1 MKIPTMAS
9 LDDRKLEIQPF
20 GGLNTSKLDTE
31 IDDNQMSDVN
41 NFYYKNKL
49 LSMRPGL
56 IKQIEQTYGK
66 IVDVYPNDGATMLLK
81 RAFID
86 NVLQVEKYGIYILT
100 LTNILTYDGTT
111 IVRVPTMAEWSTDH
125 WEYHYSTMSNA
136 GAKILPYGIQ
146 KEDLVEI
153 STYKILSDGIVI
165 VGNDNAGGNSLYFVI
180 PQVIYWPFPIGQIHI
195 TQDVFLFTKTPHAPV
210 ILTNMAPSGKGDA
223 LESRNYLTPQCQ
235 CEFITNNVDKIYNL
249 PDKTIDNTD
258 VTITYNDLT
267 GATNSLFVYDAN
279 ATVCTIGTITATLD
293 RTLGII
299 TFSVALTDG
308 AAKQAAVPNMT
319 VQYAKTIYADPN
331 PILKCKIAAWF
342 GGSYQGLA
350 SGDSVFLSG
359 NPDEPNAV
367 YWSAAKDPTYFPI
380 NNTDYVG
387 SPSDPVTAFGKA
399 FSKLVILK
407 QNSVYEKG
415 FSWDSVN
422 SKAYF
427 PTSEIHVGIGCDMPK
442 SVQLIANNLTWANSK
457 GGVYTLTTTSTTST
471 TSNISTERVIQPL
484 SQNINKDLLANSK
497 YYLQNAVSVDDG
509 FYYYLFV
516 NVYQESGVNGSHIE
530 DIYKYTIVYLWDYNT
545 TPFINYSDTVKL
557 QNRLAWYKWKIPFP
571 VSNAFL
577 YNNKLY
583 ISSIETGGVVGQPPY
598 SNGLYV
604 FDDMQ
609 SLDEGGAWFDA
620 YLTSK
625 AFDNGIPER
634 LKQVNKMWLSLSSVD
649 YMTIEGLLVDEYGE
663 QTELIDIDE
672 NSTVSPFKLSLSSEW
687 TQQYKVGVR
696 RIEGD
701 NGAFGLNKFII
712 NAKIGRLI

>member
-1 MKIPTMAS
+1 MKIPTMAPLS
-9 LDDRKLEIQPF
+9 DRKLEIQPF

-66 IVDVYPNDGATMLLK
+66 IVDVCLDENDYISTTTITMSGDVW
-81 RAFID
+81 IY
-86 NVLQVEKYGIYILT
+86 NIGYYILT
-100 LTNILTYDGTT
+100 KNNIIYLQVRRGVVSDEYIREVTYYWSDGTAIANADKNYDFSNCHLIKSNISSSNSISGST
-111 IVRVPTMAEWSTDH
+111 SWHSKGTQVMLAGNGYFFIISDYLVYVSPSLSTVFTLETGAQLIYTKKITTSPTT
-125 WEYHYSTMSNA
+125 N
-136 GAKILPYGIQ
+136 
-146 KEDLVEI
+146 
-153 STYKILSDGIVI
+153 VI
-165 VGNDNAGGNSLYFVI
+165 K
-180 PQVIYWPFPIGQIHI
+180 PFA
-195 TQDVFLFTKTPHAPV
+195 PHAPV

-223 LESRNYLTPQCQ
+223 LESRNYLTSQCQ

-267 GATNSLFVYDAN
+267 GDPSWEIHGLFTFGVSETVRTN
-279 ATVCTIGTITATLD
+279 GTITATLD

-299 TFSVALTDG
+299 TFSVVLTNG

-331 PILKCKIAAWF
+331 PILKCNIAAWF
-342 GGSYQGLA
+342 GGSYQGLT

-367 YWSAAKDPTYFPI
+367 YWSAVKDLTYFPI

-387 SPSDPVTAFGKA
+387 SPSDPITAFGKA

-415 FSWDSVN
+415 FSWDSAN

-442 SVQLIANNLTWANSK
+442 SVQLVANNLTWGNTK
-457 GGVYTLTTTSTTST
+457 GGVYTLTTTSTTSN

-484 SQNINKDLLANSK
+484 SQNINNEILSNILAD
-497 YYLQNAVSVDDG
+497 LQNAVSVDNG
-509 FYYYLFV
+509 SYYILFV
-516 NVYQESGVNGSHIE
+516 GKN
-530 DIYKYTIVYLWDYNT
+530 VYLWDYNT
-545 TPFINYSDTVKL
+545 TSFINYLDTIKL
-557 QNRLAWYKWKIPFP
+557 QNRLAWYRWTIPHAFTT
-571 VSNAFL
+571 AFL
-577 YNNKLY
+577 YGGKIWGSALENNFLY
-583 ISSIETGGVVGQPPY
+583 AFDEIQPLDDGSVWFEVYLY
-598 SNGLYV
+598 SK
-604 FDDMQ
+604 
-609 SLDEGGAWFDA
+609 
-620 YLTSK
+620 T
-625 AFDNGIPER
+625 FDNGVPER
-634 LKQVNKMWLSLSSVD
+634 LKQVNKIWLSLSSVN
-649 YMTIEGLLVDEYGE
+649 YMTVEGLLIDEYGE
-663 QTELIDIDE
+663 QTELIDID
-672 NSTVSPFKLSLSSEW
+672 NNNTVSPFKLSLSSEW

-701 NGAFGLNKFII
+701 NGVFGLNKFII